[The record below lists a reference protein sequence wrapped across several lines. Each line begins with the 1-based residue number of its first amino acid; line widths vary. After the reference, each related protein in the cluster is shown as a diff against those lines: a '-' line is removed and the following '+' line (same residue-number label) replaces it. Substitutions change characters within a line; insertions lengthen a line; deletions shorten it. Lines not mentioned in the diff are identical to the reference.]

1 MTLKEVAE
9 ILDAEVLTGHEKLE
23 EIEVERVAA
32 ADMMSDVLAFSQ
44 PRILLIT
51 GLNTPQVPMTVSIVD
66 GVGAVIVRKNMVPQ
80 TTIDLAKALGIP
92 LLHSKLSMFEACG
105 RLYIKGLKPVESLS

>member
-9 ILDAEVLTGHEKLE
+9 ILEAEVLTGHDKLD
-23 EIEVERVAA
+23 EIVVERVAA

-44 PRILLIT
+44 PKILLIT
-51 GLNTPQVPMTVSIVD
+51 GLNTPQVPRTVSIVD

-92 LLHSKLSMFEACG
+92 LLHSRLSMFEACG
-105 RLYIKGLKPVESLS
+105 RLYQKGLKPVDSLS